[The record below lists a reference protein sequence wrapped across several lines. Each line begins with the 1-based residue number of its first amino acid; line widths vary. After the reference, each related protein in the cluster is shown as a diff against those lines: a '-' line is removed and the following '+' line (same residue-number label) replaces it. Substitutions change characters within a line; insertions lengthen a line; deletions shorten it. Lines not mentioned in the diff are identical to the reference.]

1 MKRHESRWIGAA
13 LALVVVPLVLTAC
26 GGTAAEEATG
36 DSAVVERVKGSTV
49 ARVRLSEEAAQRLD
63 IHTTPVRS
71 DGSGTRRL
79 VIPYAAVL
87 YDPDGTTWTYTNP
100 SPLVYQ
106 RQDISVDR
114 IDGDSVILSKGP
126 PVGTA
131 VVTVGATEIWGVEYG
146 GIEED

>member
-1 MKRHESRWIGAA
+1 M
-13 LALVVVPLVLTAC
+13 ALVVVPLVLTAC
-26 GGTAAEEATG
+26 GGNAVEEETG
-36 DSAVVERVKGSTV
+36 SSAVVEHVKGTK
-49 ARVRLSEEAAQRLD
+49 AERVRLTEEAAQRLD

-71 DGSGTRRL
+71 DGTRRL